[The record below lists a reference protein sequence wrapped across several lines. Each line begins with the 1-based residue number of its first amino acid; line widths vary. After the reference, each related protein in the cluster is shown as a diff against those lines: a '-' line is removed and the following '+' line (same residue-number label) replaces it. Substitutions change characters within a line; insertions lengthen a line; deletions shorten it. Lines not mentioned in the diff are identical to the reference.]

1 MKIDHLL
8 YFYETSRRKSL
19 NESSKYLHLSQQS
32 LSASIRSLEEELGVQ
47 LFRRTN
53 NGILITDVGKKALE
67 HIEVIIEEYRNLLA
81 LKNSGEETCDPVIIL
96 AQRSLSKIFL
106 SPELIEY
113 VKTSKLI
120 IHSGAVE
127 DKILDA
133 ECDGNDSRLCLR
145 FYPKEML
152 SLIVRK
158 AEEKGKRILS
168 LASGSISLFVNS
180 RLPLAKKKHVLL
192 SDLDGLSFATSGRA
206 LRRIY
211 DYNNIFM
218 QKASIKK
225 SVVFP
230 DRQTLFDAIAKSQNI
245 YTVSLRLDAF
255 DNLLIRQK
263 VITAREIDDASIP
276 LVFCLVIPSN
286 RKLNALEEEIVALV
300 KKQFAQM
307 ESSSIL

>member
-1 MKIDHLL
+1 MKIDHLI

-67 HIEVIIEEYRNLLA
+67 HIEVIIKEYGNLLA

-127 DKILDA
+127 DRLLHG
-133 ECDGNDSRLCLR
+133 EGDGNDSRLCLR

-168 LASGSISLFVNS
+168 LASE
-180 RLPLAKKKHVLL
+180 
-192 SDLDGLSFATSGRA
+192 
-206 LRRIY
+206 
-211 DYNNIFM
+211 
-218 QKASIKK
+218 
-225 SVVFP
+225 
-230 DRQTLFDAIAKSQNI
+230 
-245 YTVSLRLDAF
+245 AF
-255 DNLLIRQK
+255 LCS
-263 VITAREIDDASIP
+263 SIP
-276 LVFCLVIPSN
+276 GFRW
-286 RKLNALEEEIVALV
+286 RKRSMC
-300 KKQFAQM
+300 F
-307 ESSSIL
+307 